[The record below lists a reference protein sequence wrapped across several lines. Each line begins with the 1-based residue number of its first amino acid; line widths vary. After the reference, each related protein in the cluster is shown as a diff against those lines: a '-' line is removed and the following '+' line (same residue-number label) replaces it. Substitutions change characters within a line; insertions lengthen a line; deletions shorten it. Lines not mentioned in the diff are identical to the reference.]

1 MAAFL
6 DLADPAFDVTSAV
19 VHQAREQ
26 DWYAVT
32 PYGWAVLRYAEG
44 TAVLKDK
51 RFQQGNARWPAQN
64 GVLDGPFAQWW
75 GETLLSL
82 EGPDHLRLRKLLG
95 PAFRSRAIEAMR
107 PQFQALAHDL
117 IDGYAE
123 RGRVEFVGEFAEP
136 YAARIICLLLGL
148 PDDEWPQVAH
158 WADDLGKSF
167 GVNLKQDLPRIEAAL
182 AGLTGYVDAVIA
194 DRHRHPRA
202 DLVTTLLTAQEHDDA
217 LTRRELS
224 VGLVFLAFAGM
235 ETTRNQLGLALQTF
249 LRHPDQWALLAQRP
263 ELGADAVEEVMR
275 VNPTVTWV
283 TREATEDVDLYG
295 LAVPRGGIVQV
306 LSHAAGTDP
315 RAMGAEPGFDITVTN
330 RPQHSGF
337 GGGLHFCLGHFVAR
351 TDMSVALPLL
361 AARMPGI
368 EASGLVM
375 KPQLKRFSIT
385 PSFRSWSAASSC
397 AGSRRA
403 SPAELS
409 RVTLPLTYWS
419 MRPLARNSNSTVS
432 PTLSGLA
439 RTKLRSWAGAASE
452 IMPARRAGVMPGAPL
467 AWSSAESS
475 VSESLMILP

>member
-1 MAAFL
+1 MTAHL
-6 DLADPAFDVTSAV
+6 DLADPAFDVTSAI

-26 DWYAVT
+26 DWYATT

-44 TAVLKDK
+44 TAVLKDR
-51 RFQQGNARWPAQN
+51 RFQQGNAKWPAQN
-64 GVLDGPFAQWW
+64 GVYDGPFVQWW

-95 PAFRSRAIEAMR
+95 PAFRSKAIEAMR

-117 IDGYAE
+117 IDGFAE
-123 RGRVEFVGEFAEP
+123 RGRVEFVREFAEP
-136 YAARIICLLLGL
+136 YAARILCLLLGL

-167 GVNLKQDLPRIEAAL
+167 GVNVKQDLPRIEAAL

-194 DRHRHPRA
+194 DRLRHPRA
-202 DLVTTLLTAQEHDDA
+202 DLVTTLLTAQEHNDA

-249 LRHPDQWALLAQRP
+249 LRHPDQWALLALRP
-263 ELGADAVEEVMR
+263 ELGVNAVEEVMR

-283 TREATEDVDLYG
+283 TREATEDLDLFG

-315 RAMGAEPGFDITVTN
+315 RAFRRGGADPGFDITVAD

-361 AARMPGI
+361 ALRMPGI
-368 EASGLVM
+368 EADGPGVWLPVSGNTGPV
-375 KPQLKRFSIT
+375 RF
-385 PSFRSWSAASSC
+385 PLRFGRSDAVDSAA
-397 AGSRRA
+397 
-403 SPAELS
+403 
-409 RVTLPLTYWS
+409 T
-419 MRPLARNSNSTVS
+419 
-432 PTLSGLA
+432 
-439 RTKLRSWAGAASE
+439 AAD
-452 IMPARRAGVMPGAPL
+452 
-467 AWSSAESS
+467 SSAG
-475 VSESLMILP
+475 

>member
-1 MAAFL
+1 MAVYL

-26 DWYAVT
+26 DWYATT
-32 PYGWAVLRYAEG
+32 PYGWAILRYAEG
-44 TAVLKDK
+44 TTVLKDR
-51 RFQQGNARWPAQN
+51 RFQQGNAKWPAQN
-64 GVLDGPFAQWW
+64 DVPDGPFVRWW

-95 PAFRSRAIEAMR
+95 PAFRSKAIEAMR
-107 PQFQALAHDL
+107 PQFQTLAHDL

-123 RGRVEFVGEFAEP
+123 RGRVEFVREFAEP
-136 YAARIICLLLGL
+136 YAARILCLLLGL

-167 GVNLKQDLPRIEAAL
+167 GVNLKLDLPRIEAAL

-194 DRHRHPRA
+194 DRLRHPRA
-202 DLVTTLLTAQEHDDA
+202 DLVTTLLTAQEQDDA

-249 LRHPDQWALLAQRP
+249 LRHPEQWALLAQRP
-263 ELGADAVEEVMR
+263 ELGVNAVEEVMR
-275 VNPTVTWV
+275 INPTVTWV
-283 TREATEDVDLYG
+283 TREATEDVDLFG

-315 RAMGAEPGFDITVTN
+315 RAMGAESGFDITVTN

-361 AARMPGI
+361 AVRMPGI
-368 EASGLVM
+368 EADGPGEWLPVSGNTGPV
-375 KPQLKRFSIT
+375 RF
-385 PSFRSWSAASSC
+385 PLRFGRSDPAAAS
-397 AGSRRA
+397 
-403 SPAELS
+403 
-409 RVTLPLTYWS
+409 LT
-419 MRPLARNSNSTVS
+419 
-432 PTLSGLA
+432 
-439 RTKLRSWAGAASE
+439 
-452 IMPARRAGVMPGAPL
+452 
-467 AWSSAESS
+467 
-475 VSESLMILP
+475 